1 MERIMGSIQPFLPD
15 DAVFDP
21 ATLVSMGDA
30 FERVCVALHCEKET
44 GMIKE
49 VIAAQI
55 VSLAE
60 NGETDPDEL
69 FESAMAAIG
78 CRMGL

>member
-1 MERIMGSIQPFLPD
+1 MSSIHPFSLPNLM
-15 DAVFDP
+15 FDP
-21 ATLVSMGDA
+21 ATLVSMGKA
-30 FERVCVALHCEKET
+30 FDRTCIALGCENE
-44 GMIKE
+44 GPAIKE

-60 NGETDPDEL
+60 YGETDANEL
-69 FESAMAAIG
+69 FEAALAAIG